1 MGLKGDIMDIVDLV
15 VVVIKLIDDILG
27 VEELDNLECIDRNKI
42 YMIKSL
48 VELIGV
54 RLESENIRI

>member
-1 MGLKGDIMDIVDLV
+1 MDIVDLV